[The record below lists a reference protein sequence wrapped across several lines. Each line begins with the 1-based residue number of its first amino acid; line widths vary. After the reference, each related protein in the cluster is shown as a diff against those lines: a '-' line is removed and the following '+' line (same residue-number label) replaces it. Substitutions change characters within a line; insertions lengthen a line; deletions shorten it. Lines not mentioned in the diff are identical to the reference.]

1 MKFLIASLVCV
12 LVIVSCP
19 AALVAQGWDFKGPFG
34 VAVNSRD
41 IVYVAE
47 IGNKRVS
54 KFTTDGKWLGVIDH
68 IEGYGALA
76 GPFDVCIGPNDSIY
90 ITDTLGHRVLVLDA
104 QENLRFV
111 LGTPDKGAGP
121 GQFAEPHFVTV
132 NQGGEIFVADTFN
145 ARIQKFTPDGEWIK
159 AWGAVGEGPGQF
171 LIKGYLARIDVDNR
185 GFVYVR
191 EFDGGRIQK
200 YTEDGEYVA
209 TFSRRGG
216 GDGELD
222 EGYGLAVI
230 DGKLFCPDTFASR
243 VQVFSLDGE
252 LLDIWAPGEGND
264 GEHFNHPVGIAAT
277 ASGDLIVTD
286 WKNNRVLRLNPRG
299 EFLDTWGVSM
309 DSVLAWRAPEWV
321 ARPPGRPIE
330 LAVYA
335 GIDDNTLEAAHRAGV
350 DVIYPSLNDQY
361 TDWDIRA
368 QVEKAGALGIQIHP
382 SIACLIFGQ
391 GQSGNSGVFS
401 ERPELCMWKKGAA
414 EPMATILSW
423 SHPGARAYRV
433 GRIAERTRANGLD
446 GIMLDY
452 IRYLGTDY
460 GYDPLAVQGFFEK
473 FKVNPLALPQDDPRW
488 MQYRA
493 DFVTDFIAELRHE
506 LATTVPDRHIEVSV
520 YLSGDD
526 PSPDAYLKQSLQDWR
541 AWASMGIVD
550 TLNVAWY
557 TRDMDQ
563 IYTAVRRV
571 REAVPDRV
579 RINSFIACYGGNLNT
594 PELLRKGFEASIAG
608 GADRVTVYRGDTIR
622 ELDLWG
628 AIEEIGRDVKD
639 PAYPP
644 EHLR

>member
-1 MKFLIASLVCV
+1 MKSIVASLVLC
-12 LVIVSCP
+12 LLLYP
-19 AALVAQGWDFKGPFG
+19 ANVVAEGWDFKAPFG
-34 VAVNSRD
+34 VAVNSQD
-41 IVYVAE
+41 VVYVAE

-54 KFTTDGKWLGVIDH
+54 KFTADGEWLGAIDR
-68 IEGYGALA
+68 IEGYGTLA
-76 GPFDVCIGPNDSIY
+76 GPFDVCIGPDDSIY

-104 QENLRFV
+104 QEKLRFV
-111 LGTPDKGAGP
+111 IGTPDKSAKP

-132 NQGGEIFVADTFN
+132 NEAGDIFVADTFN
-145 ARIQKFTPDGEWIK
+145 ARIQKFTPDGKFIK
-159 AWGAVGEGPGQF
+159 AWGAVGEGQGQF

-200 YTEDGEYVA
+200 YTEDGAYVA
-209 TFSRRGG
+209 TFSRRGN

-222 EGYGLAVI
+222 EGYGLSVI
-230 DGKLFCPDTFASR
+230 GDKIYCADTFESR
-243 VQVFSLDGE
+243 VQVFSLEGG
-252 LLDIWAPGEGND
+252 LLDIWAPGEGNS
-264 GEHFNHPVGIAAT
+264 GHHFNHPVDIAET
-277 ASGDLIVTD
+277 SSGDLIVTD
-286 WKNNRVLRLNPRG
+286 WKNNRVLKLG
-299 EFLDTWGVSM
+299 KTGDFLKIWGGSM

-321 ARPPGRPIE
+321 ARPLGRPIE

-335 GIDDNTLEAAHRAGV
+335 GIDNETLEAAHQAGV
-350 DVIYPSLNDQY
+350 DLIYPSLNDQY
-361 TDWDIRA
+361 SNWDIRA
-368 QVEKAGALGIQIHP
+368 QVEKARSLGIEIHP
-382 SIACLIFGQ
+382 SIACLVFGQ
-391 GQSGNSGVFS
+391 GQSGNSPIFT
-401 ERPELCMWKKGAA
+401 ERPELCMWKKGAT

-433 GRIAERTRANGLD
+433 EHIADRARANGLD

-473 FKVNPLALPQDDPRW
+473 FGVNPLALPQDDQRW

-493 DFVTDFIAELRHE
+493 DYVTDFIAELRHE
-506 LATTVPDRHIEVSV
+506 LATTMPGRDVEVSV

-550 TLNVAWY
+550 TLHVAWY
-557 TRDMDQ
+557 TRDLDQ

-571 REAVPDRV
+571 RAAVPDRV

-622 ELDLWG
+622 ELDLWD
-628 AIEEIGRDVKD
+628 AIGEISRDVKD